1 MTAAQLAYLAEI
13 STYAAGFYSTSDPDA
28 AHVFGEAASRAEALC
43 AELGRE
49 ERQARHWM
57 DMPGVST
64 ERSVV
69 TSQPT

>member
-1 MTAAQLAYLAEI
+1 VTAAQLAYLAEI

-28 AHVFGEAASRAEALC
+28 AQVFGEAASRAEALS

-49 ERQARHWM
+49 EEQARHGTK
-57 DMPGVST
+57 MPGAST
-64 ERSVV
+64 ERSIA